1 MNKQFLINAMYDA
14 INENYGAQTPFQTQE
29 SNELESDFKK
39 KYAPDYKL
47 SKRGTI
53 TDAYSQ
59 FSDNLTDLVWGN
71 IRNAFE
77 VGFNTAVQ
85 LLMGGGTI

>member
-1 MNKQFLINAMYDA
+1 MNKEFLINAMYDA

-29 SNELESDFKK
+29 SNELESCFKK
-39 KYAPDYKL
+39 KYAPDYEL
-47 SKRGTI
+47 SKRGAS

-59 FSDNLTDLVWGN
+59 FSDNLTDLVWRN